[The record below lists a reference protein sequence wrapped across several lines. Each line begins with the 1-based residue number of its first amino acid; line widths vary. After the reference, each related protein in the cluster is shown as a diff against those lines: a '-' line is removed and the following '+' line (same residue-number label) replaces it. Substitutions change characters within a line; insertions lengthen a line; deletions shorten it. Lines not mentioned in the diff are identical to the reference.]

1 MTKIY
6 HQTFGKGK
14 PIVLVHGWA
23 MHSGIW
29 QDFARKLA
37 QQYQVTC
44 IDLPG
49 HGYSENID
57 AFTLEKIGQLLV
69 DSLPDEPSC
78 WLGWSLGAT
87 VVLDIAKRF
96 PDRVHSMILLAGN
109 PLFVQTDE
117 WNGMKLTVLEEFAN
131 QLTVNCQ
138 ATLLR
143 FLSLQVKNLP
153 DYKMVL
159 KTLKMALT
167 QCKSPD
173 KDTLLG
179 GLEILK
185 YEDLRSVL
193 SDNKLPA
200 CLILGGQDTLIP
212 INVRTNLLQL
222 NSEINLNIID
232 KAGHVP
238 FLSHEREVLTI
249 ISDFMG
255 NQ

>member
-1 MTKIY
+1 
-6 HQTFGKGK
+6 
-14 PIVLVHGWA
+14 
-23 MHSGIW
+23 
-29 QDFARKLA
+29 
-37 QQYQVTC
+37 
-44 IDLPG
+44 
-49 HGYSENID
+49 
-57 AFTLEKIGQLLV
+57 
-69 DSLPDEPSC
+69 
-78 WLGWSLGAT
+78 
-87 VVLDIAKRF
+87 
-96 PDRVHSMILLAGN
+96 
-109 PLFVQTDE
+109 
-117 WNGMKLTVLEEFAN
+117 
-131 QLTVNCQ
+131 
-138 ATLLR
+138 
-143 FLSLQVKNLP
+143 
-153 DYKMVL
+153 
-159 KTLKMALT
+159 MALT

-212 INVRTNLLQL
+212 INVQKNLLQL